1 MLKTSKKQYAG
12 EQILE
17 SVKLL
22 FQVFTNKLLFVEWL
36 LAVNLVIGK
45 KLTMA
50 QARIEADEYVAT
62 HDDIDMRTAPPA
74 VRNNRLYDE
83 SVLKMR
89 WDLCSSCE
97 FLTDSLTCSKC
108 KCPMLGKYKL
118 AHSKCPIGKW
128 GKYKAGVLSGST
140 VTS

>member
-1 MLKTSKKQYAG
+1 MLKISKKQFVE
-12 EQILE
+12 EQILA

-36 LAVNLVIGK
+36 LAVNVVIGK
-45 KLTMA
+45 KLIMA
-50 QARIEADEYVAT
+50 QARMEADEYVAT

-74 VRNNRLYDE
+74 VKNNRLYDE
-83 SVLKMR
+83 AVLKMR

-97 FLTDSLTCSKC
+97 FLTDSTTCSKC
-108 KCPMLGKYKL
+108 NCPMLGKYKL
-118 AHSKCPIGKW
+118 AHSYCPIGKW
-128 GKYKAGVLSGST
+128 DKYKEPHGIT